1 MKQNAKD
8 SPSTKLIW
16 LCVVAYRWLALLHIL
31 VMLLLKATTTV
42 PLHTGWLLFSLAVV
56 YSITITMMRET
67 IFGNK
72 SCWMPFL
79 ATDLIICFLLQSFGG
94 GWRSA
99 WYLYSYSPI
108 LVAAFF
114 FQMRGALI
122 TAAISSV
129 LYTLSVLV
137 NGHSLFQYLITHN
150 PDDII
155 SNLFSY
161 FLIAIFFAYPC
172 LLFDRLVKTRQ
183 ELARAHQELASSERQ
198 LALLYEPSPL
208 TKREIEV
215 LRLLAESKSNKEIAT
230 ELYISEETVK
240 SHVKNIFRKLDVKSR
255 TEAASYFWQL
265 D

>member
-8 SPSTKLIW
+8 RPSTKLIW
-16 LCVVAYRWLALLHIL
+16 LCVVAYRWLALFHIL
-31 VMLLLKATTTV
+31 IMLLLKATTTV
-42 PLHTGWLLFSLAVV
+42 PLHTGWLLFSLAIV

-67 IFGNK
+67 IFGNE
-72 SCWMPFL
+72 SCWLPFL
-79 ATDLIICFLLQSFGG
+79 AIDLIICFILQSFGG

-122 TAAISSV
+122 TAAISSI
-129 LYTLSVLV
+129 LYSISVLV
-137 NGHSLFQYLITHN
+137 NGRSLFQHLMIHN

-172 LLFDRLVKTRQ
+172 LLFERLVKTRR
-183 ELARAHQELASSERQ
+183 ELAKAHRELASSERQ
-198 LALLYEPSPL
+198 LALLYEASPL
-208 TKREIEV
+208 TRREIEV
-215 LRLLAESKSNKEIAT
+215 LKLLAESKSNREIAE